1 MAKRKNTRRKVRVIS
16 SKTVFRGPVFS
27 VTLDEVV
34 EPSGVRARR
43 DTVRHQGSVVVL
55 VVDDSKK
62 PVRVLLLRQYRYPAK
77 QSLWELP
84 AGRIDH
90 SEKAVAAAK
99 RELIEETGFRAKK
112 WQHLF
117 TYYSSPGF
125 LDETMA
131 IYQASGLTAGTAK
144 PEDDEVITT
153 RFYSLPQAIR
163 MIGNGLIRDGKTIAA
178 LLWLEHSQKREKP
191 RQ

>member
-1 MAKRKNTRRKVRVIS
+1 MAKKVRVLS

-55 VVDDSKK
+55 VVDDSGKT
-62 PVRVLLLRQYRYPAK
+62 PRVLLLRQYRYPANA
-77 QSLWELP
+77 SLWELP

-90 SEKAVAAAK
+90 GEGELAAAK

-112 WQHLF
+112 WKRLF
-117 TYYSSPGF
+117 SYYSSPGF

-131 IYQASGLTAGTAK
+131 IYQASGLTAGEAE
-144 PEDDEVITT
+144 PEEDEVIAK
-153 RFYSLPQAIR
+153 RFFPLPQAVR
-163 MIGNGLIRDGKTIAA
+163 MIGSGRIRDGKTVAA
-178 LLWLEHSQKREKP
+178 VLWLD
-191 RQ
+191 RQQRMR

>member
-1 MAKRKNTRRKVRVIS
+1 MAKKKKVRVLS

-34 EPSGVRARR
+34 EPSGVRVRR
-43 DTVRHQGSVVVL
+43 DTVRHQGSVVLL
-55 VVDDSKK
+55 VVDDTKK
-62 PVRVLLLRQYRYPAK
+62 TPRVLLLRQYRYPAG

-90 SEKAVAAAK
+90 GEGELAAAK
-99 RELIEETGFRAKK
+99 RELIEETGFRARHWK
-112 WQHLF
+112 HLF

-131 IYQASGLTAGTAK
+131 IYQASGLTAGEAQPEEDEAIAK
-144 PEDDEVITT
+144 
-153 RFYSLPQAIR
+153 RFFPLAQAVR
-163 MIGNGLIRDGKTIAA
+163 MIGSGRIRDGKTIAA
-178 LLWLEHSQKREKP
+178 LLWLE
-191 RQ
+191 RQRRAR